1 MASDPADRTQA
12 ATPRRLQKARDEGS
26 VPVSRELTSLAG
38 LGAAA
43 LLFVMEGPS
52 LGRAFVGRL
61 RDLLMLPASQDPAA
75 AIAQSVRAAMLLVG
89 PIAGIVLAAA
99 AVAVLLQT
107 GFLLRVSA
115 MAPDL
120 GRLDPRRGL
129 KRMFGTSG
137 LVEAAKSL
145 VKMVAFAGAAFLG
158 VSHAWSS
165 LGAAPFWEPEL
176 LTQRILQE
184 TAHLL
189 LLLLGVQAVIAGA
202 DVAWSRYHHA
212 SDLRMSREDVRLES
226 REAEGDPKVKARL
239 RQMRLSRAK
248 KRMLAAVPSATVV
261 ITNPTHYAIALVYD
275 RGQQAAPRVVAKGV
289 DEVAARIREVAQMHG
304 VPLFASPPLAR
315 ALFSVELDSEIPL
328 EHFKAVAEI
337 IAYVWRLWKRVR

>member
-1 MASDPADRTQA
+1 
-12 ATPRRLQKARDEGS
+12 
-26 VPVSRELTSLAG
+26 
-38 LGAAA
+38 
-43 LLFVMEGPS
+43 
-52 LGRAFVGRL
+52 
-61 RDLLMLPASQDPAA
+61 
-75 AIAQSVRAAMLLVG
+75 MLLVG

-337 IAYVWRLWKRVR
+337 IAYVWRLRKRVR

>member
-61 RDLLMLPASQDPAA
+61 RDLLVLPASQDPAM

-99 AVAVLLQT
+99 AAAVLLQT

-145 VKMVAFAGAAFLG
+145 VKMTAFAGAAFLG
-158 VSHAWSS
+158 ISHAWSS

-184 TAHLL
+184 TAHLLL

-212 SDLRMSREDVRLES
+212 SDLRMSREDVRQES

-304 VPLFASPPLAR
+304 VPLFASPLAR

-337 IAYVWRLWKRVR
+337 IAYVWRLRKQVR